1 MKRKRKSMEVFGLS
15 FLDCICCGFGGVILL
30 YVMTTMEDGETR
42 EGVVSPARAEVTRIE
57 QRLEDGERML
67 AEIRNSLE
75 DEKTKLAEIE
85 SETKQLDARMKQD
98 QAELSDKR
106 NVSEAKLEHA
116 NKLQSDIDAVKQ
128 QISDLKK
135 RQSENA
141 GGNLTEKKGDERRH
155 YVTGL
160 RLDGERSVVLLDC
173 SASTA
178 ADSLE
183 AFQQFY
189 ANASERELR
198 SAPKRVRML
207 DSLDWLVATSQ
218 SERLQIILY
227 DNEARFA
234 APDTAGSWIERKA
247 GGTVEAALAGA
258 WRSVPGGGANLEAA
272 VALANSLEPKPDNLY
287 IVTDG
292 LPSDAR
298 HGRINNNAGARNSA
312 FHRSAQLAAAGKQGM
327 HFILFPLTGDM
338 YAAPRMWE
346 AAERT
351 NGSFFTPAPDWP
363 N

>member
-1 MKRKRKSMEVFGLS
+1 MKRKRKSLEVFGLS

-42 EGVVSPARAEVTRIE
+42 EGVVSPARAEVNRIE

-75 DEKTKLAEIE
+75 DEKTKLAEVE
-85 SETKQLDARMKQD
+85 AEAKQLDAQMKQD

-128 QISDLKK
+128 QISDLKN

-141 GGNLTEKKGDERRH
+141 GGNLTEKKGNERRH

-173 SASTA
+173 SASTV
-178 ADSLE
+178 ADSPE

-189 ANASERELR
+189 ASASERELR
-198 SAPKRVRML
+198 TAPKRVRML

-234 APDTAGSWIERKA
+234 DAGTAGEWIERKA
-247 GGTVEAALAGA
+247 GAAVQSALDGA
-258 WRSVPGGGANLEAA
+258 WRSAPNGGANLEAA
-272 VALANSLEPKPDNLY
+272 VALANTLEPKPDNLY
-287 IVTDG
+287 VIADG
-292 LPSDAR
+292 LPSDFR
-298 HGRINNNAGARNSA
+298 GGRIYNNANYRNQA
-312 FHRSAQLAAAGKQGM
+312 FHRAVRTAAASRQAL

-338 YAAPRMWE
+338 YAAPRMWN
-346 AAERT
+346 AAEGT
-351 NGSFFTPAPDWP
+351 GGSFFTPAPDWP